1 MPYFIFEFKFEL
13 QQFKLLHI
21 MGMSLCLASSTQNVC
36 NVQNNEWMA
45 SPWWIFNS
53 MLMKRM
59 SFGTKIMN
67 GVYKWWSSNRND
79 SLFNFLIGPSKHF
92 TLGPI
97 PILWWISKPY
107 CWIIFWTNS
116 HLINVLILV
125 PWCLSSFLKTSL
137 LVAVTLRFL
146 VVKGKLKI

>member
-1 MPYFIFEFKFEL
+1 
-13 QQFKLLHI
+13 
-21 MGMSLCLASSTQNVC
+21 
-36 NVQNNEWMA
+36 
-45 SPWWIFNS
+45 
-53 MLMKRM
+53 
-59 SFGTKIMN
+59 
-67 GVYKWWSSNRND
+67 
-79 SLFNFLIGPSKHF
+79 
-92 TLGPI
+92 
-97 PILWWISKPY
+97 LWWISKPY